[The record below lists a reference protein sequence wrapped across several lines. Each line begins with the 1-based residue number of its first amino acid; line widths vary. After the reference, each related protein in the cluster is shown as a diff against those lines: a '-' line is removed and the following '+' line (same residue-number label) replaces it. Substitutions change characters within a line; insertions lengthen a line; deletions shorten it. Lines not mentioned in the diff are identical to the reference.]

1 MSFTSNVFETRT
13 VKMADREETIVAG
26 GRHLFPLLPKAFDKI
41 KQIGVIGWSSQGPAQ
56 AQNLRESLEGTDIRV
71 TVGLREGSSSM
82 QEAEAVGFTVAD
94 GTLGEM
100 YDVIRDS
107 DMSLLLI
114 SDAAFA
120 ENYKEIFAAFRPGT
134 TLGLSHGFLLS
145 HLQALGEN
153 FPSNINVVAVCP
165 KGMGPSVRR
174 LYEQGREVNGA
185 GINASFAVH
194 QDVDGKATDYA
205 LGWSVALG
213 SPYTFE
219 TTLESEYRSD
229 IFGERGILLGAVHG
243 IAESLYARYVGQGM
257 DKNDAYLNTSESI
270 TGPISKSISRSGLKA
285 VYEELDES
293 EKAAFRKAYNAA
305 YHPCRE
311 ILEEIYDDVASGNEV
326 RSVIQATRRHG
337 TYPMGKIDSTDMWI
351 IGEKVRADTQRNYA
365 PINPETAGTYMA
377 CMMAQVDLLKD
388 RGHPY
393 SEIANESIIEAVD
406 SLNPYMDYKGVSF
419 MVDNCSTTARLGAR
433 KWASR
438 FDYILKQQT
447 FPAVDADAV
456 ADETPFD
463 AFMNSNIHDVLKVCA
478 ELRPSVD
485 IAVLPSRQD

>member
-82 QEAEAVGFTVAD
+82 QEAEAVGFTAAD

-145 HLQALGEN
+145 HLQALGED
-153 FPSNINVVAVCP
+153 FPGHINVVAVCP

-229 IFGERGILLGAVHG
+229 IFGERVILLGAVHG
-243 IAESLYARYVGQGM
+243 IAGL
-257 DKNDAYLNTSESI
+257 DTS
-270 TGPISKSISRSGLKA
+270 G
-285 VYEELDES
+285 
-293 EKAAFRKAYNAA
+293 
-305 YHPCRE
+305 
-311 ILEEIYDDVASGNEV
+311 
-326 RSVIQATRRHG
+326 
-337 TYPMGKIDSTDMWI
+337 W
-351 IGEKVRADTQRNYA
+351 
-365 PINPETAGTYMA
+365 
-377 CMMAQVDLLKD
+377 
-388 RGHPY
+388 
-393 SEIANESIIEAVD
+393 
-406 SLNPYMDYKGVSF
+406 
-419 MVDNCSTTARLGAR
+419 
-433 KWASR
+433 
-438 FDYILKQQT
+438 
-447 FPAVDADAV
+447 
-456 ADETPFD
+456 
-463 AFMNSNIHDVLKVCA
+463 
-478 ELRPSVD
+478 
-485 IAVLPSRQD
+485 